1 MFKYWYYV
9 HIRIMAR
16 RKLTLS
22 IDEKVLRKYKDYSK
36 KEGINI
42 SRRVEKYMRKEL
54 GEK

>member
-1 MFKYWYYV
+1 MIK
-9 HIRIMAR
+9 R

-22 IDEKVLRKYKDYSK
+22 IDEKILKKYKEYAR

-42 SRRVEKYMRKEL
+42 SRRVEKYIRKEL